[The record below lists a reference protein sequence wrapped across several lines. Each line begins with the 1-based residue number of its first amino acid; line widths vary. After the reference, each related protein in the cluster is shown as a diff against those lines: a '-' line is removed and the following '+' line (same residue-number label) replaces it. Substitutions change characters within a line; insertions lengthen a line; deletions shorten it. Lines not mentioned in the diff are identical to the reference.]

1 MSTELHDT
9 PMSGGTP
16 KKKGFKLRAA
26 TLPKAVTTTDEL
38 VLHIDDDPSF
48 CRLASFKL
56 RNRGFEVA
64 SLSDPLKVMD
74 EVERLAPAVVLL
86 DICMDGRSGLQILR
100 DLQLFDRGIQV
111 VMMTGL
117 VAEKTLIDA
126 RSMGAAGCL
135 FKPVADWERLFNLVD
150 GAMERNRSWRSV
162 LKHAQENCPPVP
174 AKSRRA
180 IAGPKGPS
188 KRPMV

>member
-1 MSTELHDT
+1 MSTEIHHNSRQD
-9 PMSGGTP
+9 SGPRG
-16 KKKGFKLRAA
+16 GFKLRAA
-26 TLPKAVTTTDEL
+26 TLPKVVTDTAEL

-48 CRLASFKL
+48 CRLTSFKL
-56 RNRGFEVA
+56 RNRGFEVE
-64 SLSDPLKVMD
+64 SLSDPHKVME
-74 EVERLAPAVVLL
+74 EVERLTPAVVLL

-135 FKPVADWERLFNLVD
+135 FKPIADWDRLFNLID

-162 LKHAQENCPPVP
+162 LKHAQEVAPKPP
-174 AKSRRA
+174 AKSRRS
-180 IAGPKGPS
+180 IGGPKGPS
-188 KRPMV
+188 KRRMA